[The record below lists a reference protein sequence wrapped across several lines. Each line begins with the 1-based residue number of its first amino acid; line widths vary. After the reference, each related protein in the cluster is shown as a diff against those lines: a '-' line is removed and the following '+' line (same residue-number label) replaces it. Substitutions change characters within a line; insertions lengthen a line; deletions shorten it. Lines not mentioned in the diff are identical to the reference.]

1 VAGEPPEE
9 TRMALSLDA
18 AVSGMLQQQKN
29 IEAIA
34 NNLANVNTTGYKRVK
49 IHFQDILNSSA
60 VFSAMS
66 GGVPQEDVSESA
78 GVSTAAMTRDFTQGS
93 LQPSGRQMD
102 FAINGDGFFRVLLD
116 DGSIAYT
123 RSGIFLLDGDGK
135 VTTASGELLDPPLQ
149 LPERFRGLRI
159 EVDGEVSVIRDYTD
173 QELAALGPFD
183 PRDGVRVVV
192 GQIELARFSNPAGLE
207 SIGNSRYR
215 ETPESQAP
223 ITGKPGV
230 DGTGTVFSGWLEA
243 SNVDIATEMTG
254 LVMAKRGYQLNLV
267 AFRTIEEMLTKAND
281 VTV

>member
-1 VAGEPPEE
+1 
-9 TRMALSLDA
+9 MALSLDA

-66 GGVPQEDVSESA
+66 GGVPQEEVSESA

-223 ITGKPGV
+223 ITGQPGV
-230 DGTGTVFSGWLEA
+230 EGMGTVFSGWLEA